1 MLNKSYI
8 LEELDINL
16 LEEDPDQPRN
26 AYRDTDEDEKAV
38 EDGKLL
44 NSIQNTWIL
53 VPIII
58 NKDLKNDRYMI
69 IDGHRRYN
77 VAKSLGFETVPC
89 RIYEWLKE
97 SDFVGIQ
104 FQVQNIRKDWKPYER
119 ANAIKKIRRVGNF
132 SNNSE
137 IAHYLGLSTT
147 VVRDDLYM
155 MELATPLLDKMSE
168 THLTRTYRVEFVR
181 LRPKLRKIK
190 NFEVHTIEDIIFK
203 KVQNNVIRNAK
214 DFRKLSKIFL
224 RAKLNEDYIEKF
236 LLEEDMDVPELEKL
250 TIQSRIG
257 LLTDEFLELIG
268 NKLQEDIPFDKKK
281 ELIPIIKLRDFLRDV
296 FDKKEYPSDN
306 FKF

>member
-1 MLNKSYI
+1 MFQKSYI

-26 AYRDTDEDEKAV
+26 ALRDTDEDEKAT

-44 NSIQNTWIL
+44 NSIKNTWIL

-58 NKDLKNDRYMI
+58 NKDLKNDRYII

-77 VAKSLGFETVPC
+77 VAKNLGFKTVPC

-104 FQVQNIRKDWKPYER
+104 FQVQNIRKDWKPFER
-119 ANAIKKIRRVGNF
+119 ANAIKRVRRVGSFNT
-132 SNNSE
+132 NSE
-137 IAHYLGLSTT
+137 IAHYLWLSTT

-155 MELATPLLDKMSE
+155 IELSTPLLDKMSE

-190 NFEVHTIEDIIFK
+190 NFEVHAIEDIIFK

-268 NKLQEDIPFDKKK
+268 KKLQEDIPFDKKK

-296 FDKKEYPSDN
+296 FDEKEYPSDN